1 MSDTEQKV
9 ESGALE
15 KVEEQSPE
23 GGEEKKEV
31 KGREPIW
38 MQKQTTYWRKY
49 LGSSGFL
56 SKFYRDR
63 NHNYKLM
70 FILSRDEYAMKA
82 VNYQQSFNEEKTAQ
96 CFIVYF
102 LYFFMWL

>member
-1 MSDTEQKV
+1 MSDTEQKA

-38 MQKQTTYWRKY
+38 MQKQNTYLRKY
-49 LGSSGFL
+49 LGSLGCF
-56 SKFYRDR
+56 SKLNGVINQNR
-63 NHNYKLM
+63 
-70 FILSRDEYAMKA
+70 
-82 VNYQQSFNEEKTAQ
+82 
-96 CFIVYF
+96 
-102 LYFFMWL
+102 